1 MDNTFK
7 EKMTCISNES
17 SQMLLSSMSMTIR
30 TDFYAYLPIRWLIH
44 WSNLSPVFT
53 FSRVVDSKPNLAFM
67 EPPPK
72 ASFCGGPQYRVGN
85 SSIWNRSHKTLLDCS
100 KNTEI
105 NNNITEGM
113 WPYFICTSNARHFM
127 DQIGNCLIWLASAAI
142 NHANCQ
148 ISHQGWHA
156 KVIGGDS
163 EDSPSL

>member
-1 MDNTFK
+1 MNNTFK
-7 EKMTCISNES
+7 EKKDMCFELKLTI
-17 SQMLLSSMSMTIR
+17 QFSSMSMTIR

-44 WSNLSPVFT
+44 WSNLSPVVT

-67 EPPPK
+67 EPPPR

-100 KNTEI
+100 KNTKK

-113 WPYFICTSNARHFM
+113 WPYFLGTSNARHSM
-127 DQIGNCLIWLASAAI
+127 DQIGNCLIWLASATI

-156 KVIGGDS
+156 KIIGGES
-163 EDSPSL
+163 EGSPSL